1 MILVEWSEVATVP
14 TAAFSTAAH
23 STTTLNKGWARHRR
37 GLLVGVGFRAFLFRL
52 FVLLGG
58 RELVSRMSLEVVVLL
73 DGGRLL
79 GQGSCVRLID
89 GGEQALD
96 HGTGVLVFGGVVRV
110 SWIGVARTAVGSG
123 PQPLGRDNAQLAVVG
138 EDLGGVPSQWECP
151 RSPCQLRR

>member
-1 MILVEWSEVATVP
+1 MLDLARLGANLVGNRATV
-14 TAAFSTAAH
+14 
-23 STTTLNKGWARHRR
+23 
-37 GLLVGVGFRAFLFRL
+37 
-52 FVLLGG
+52 G
-58 RELVSRMSLEVVVLL
+58 RILCGVVLL

-138 EDLGGVPSQWECP
+138 EDLGGVPASGNVPGHLASCGVDDGNLIVSSLCP
-151 RSPCQLRR
+151 ELVT